1 MIKIGIVDDHQ
12 IVIDGLTALLN
23 NQLDIKIV
31 CTATNG
37 KTMLNQLSDNP
48 IDVLLTDVMMP
59 EMNGL
64 ELAEL
69 VSILYPNIKIIAL
82 SMNGEGVIVDQLIN
96 KASISGY
103 LLKQTSVNELVTAI
117 HKIAA
122 GGQYFPDAI
131 LDVLANHSVSKNV
144 LLAAHLTQREI
155 EVISLMEKD
164 FSNKQIADSLNIA
177 VRTVETHR
185 KNIFRKTGTN
195 NLLSLVKWAYEHKLL
210 N

>member
-1 MIKIGIVDDHQ
+1 MIRIGIVDDHQ
-12 IVIDGLTALLN
+12 IVIDGLAALLK
-23 NQLDIKIV
+23 NQSGIAIV
-31 CTATNG
+31 CTANNG
-37 KTMLNQLSDNP
+37 KEMLDQLVETS

-69 VSILYPNIKIIAL
+69 VSIMYPATKIIAL
-82 SMNGEGVIVDQLIN
+82 SMNGEGVIIDQLIN

-103 LLKQTSVNELVTAI
+103 LLKQSNANELVMAI
-117 HKIAA
+117 NKIAN
-122 GGQYFPDAI
+122 GGQYFPENI
-131 LDVLANHSVSKNV
+131 LDALEIHSSNRDIVESAN
-144 LLAAHLTQREI
+144 LTNREI

-164 FSNKQIADSLNIA
+164 LSNKQIAESLNIS

-210 N
+210 S

>member
-37 KTMLNQLSDNP
+37 KAMLNQLSENP

-64 ELAEL
+64 ELAEF
-69 VSILYPNIKIIAL
+69 VSIIYPNIKIIAL

-103 LLKQTSVNELVTAI
+103 LLKQTSVNELVHAI

-122 GGQYFPDAI
+122 GGQYFPEAI

-164 FSNKQIADSLNIA
+164 YSNKQIADSLNIA

>member
-82 SMNGEGVIVDQLIN
+82 SMNGEGVIIDQLIN